1 MTTIIDSRGNPIKPD
16 KAMLRENIAEAH
28 ITSVRNPRPASVA
41 STITPQRLAG
51 LLRSVVDGNNP
62 QDYMTLAEEIEE
74 RDLHYASV
82 LRTRK
87 LAVAALP
94 PSVEAASDDANDQ
107 RLADEVRQLMESDQI
122 PELFFDLLDG
132 LGKGMGVCQIL
143 WDTSGGR
150 WTPNDYSWVDPR
162 YLRPDAETLSK
173 ILLISDDAP
182 QGKPLEP
189 YKFIV
194 HLPRTKSGSI
204 WRNGLT
210 RLCAVM
216 YMLKS
221 FTVRDWWAFAE
232 VFGIP
237 IRVGKYGAN
246 ATPEQIATLKT
257 AIATI
262 ASDAGA
268 VIPESMMIELVETA
282 KGNGGNTLFENM
294 VRWADEQTSK
304 ATLGQTMTT
313 DDGSSRAQ
321 ATVHN
326 EVRLDIAK
334 WDARQLEATIN
345 EYLVKPFIVLN
356 WGVQKAYPR
365 VCIRVPEPEDLKLI
379 VDSIT
384 PLIDRGMRVSE
395 SELRDKFGLA
405 DPDAKEAVLQ
415 PVSVMEAAAVQPV
428 ALNRQQP
435 QPQQRLAIN
444 RIQQPNEQAIEQL
457 TDEAMSD
464 WIEVGGEDFMNPI
477 LELAAKA
484 TTFEEFNDGLL
495 KLQENL
501 TAEQFTPQLAD
512 YLFRM
517 RGMGDV
523 QDA

>member
-1 MTTIIDSRGNPIKPD
+1 MSTILDSRGNPIKPD
-16 KAMLRENIAEAH
+16 KKVLSENIANAH
-28 ITSVRNPRPASVA
+28 ITSVRNPRPNSVA

-74 RDLHYASV
+74 RDPHYASV

-87 LAVAALP
+87 FAVASLD
-94 PSVEAASDDANDQ
+94 PSVEAASDDAADQ
-107 RLADEVRQLMESDQI
+107 MLADEVRQLMDSDQI
-122 PELFFDLLDG
+122 PDLFFDLLDG

-162 YLRPDAETLSK
+162 YLRPDADTLSK

-182 QGKPLEP
+182 QGKQLEP

-194 HLPRTKSGSI
+194 HLPRSKSGSI
-204 WRNGLT
+204 WRNGLA
-210 RLCAVM
+210 RQCAVL

-221 FTVRDWWAFAE
+221 FTTRDWWAFAE

-237 IRVGKYGAN
+237 TRVGKYGPN
-246 ATPEQIATLKT
+246 ATPEQIDTLKN

-262 ASDAGA
+262 ASDSGA
-268 VIPESMMIELVETA
+268 IIPDSMMVEFVETA
-282 KGNGGNTLFENM
+282 KGNGGDTLFESM
-294 VRWADEQTSK
+294 VRWCNEEISK
-304 ATLGQTMTT
+304 LVLGQTMTT
-313 DDGSSRAQ
+313 ENGSSMAQ
-321 ATVHN
+321 ANVHN

-365 VCIRVPEPEDLKLI
+365 VCIRVPEPEDLKLL
-379 VDSIT
+379 VESLM
-384 PLIDRGMRVSE
+384 PLVDRGMRVSE

-405 DPDAKEAVLQ
+405 DPKDDEAMLQ
-415 PVSVMEAAAVQPV
+415 PLTVMEAAALPQPL
-428 ALNRQQP
+428 ALNRQQG
-435 QPQQRLAIN
+435 QRLAIN
-444 RIQQPNEQAIEQL
+444 RIQQPNEQAIDQL
-457 TDEAMSD
+457 TEEAMSD
-464 WIEVGGEDFMNPI
+464 WVEVGGEDFMNPI

-484 TTFEEFNDGLL
+484 TTFEEFNAGLL
-495 KLQENL
+495 ALQDQL

>member
-1 MTTIIDSRGNPIKPD
+1 MTAILDSRGNPIKPD
-16 KAMLRENIAEAH
+16 KPQLSEDIALAH
-28 ITSVRNPRPASVA
+28 TTSVRNPRPNSVA
-41 STITPQRLAG
+41 STITPLRLAG
-51 LLRSVVDGNNP
+51 LLRSVIDGNNP

-74 RDLHYASV
+74 RDPHYASV

-94 PSVEAASDDANDQ
+94 PSVEAASDDAADK
-107 RLADEVRQLMESDQI
+107 RLADEVHKLMESDQI

-143 WDTSGGR
+143 WDTSV
-150 WTPNDYSWVDPR
+150 TPWVPQDYKWVDPR
-162 YLRPDAETLSK
+162 YLRMDTDTLSE

-182 QGKPLEP
+182 QGKPLQP
-189 YKFIV
+189 YKFIT
-194 HLPRTKSGSI
+194 HRPRSKSGNV

-210 RLCAVM
+210 RQCAVL

-237 IRVGKYGAN
+237 IRVGKYGPN
-246 ATPEQIATLKT
+246 ATPEQIATLKN

-268 VIPESMMIELVETA
+268 IIPDSMMVELVETA
-282 KGNGGNTLFENM
+282 KGKGGDTLFESM
-294 VRWADEQTSK
+294 VRWCNEEISK
-304 ATLGQTMTT
+304 LVLGQTMTT
-313 DDGSSRAQ
+313 ENGSSMAQ

-326 EVRLDIAK
+326 EVRLDIAR

-345 EYLVKPFIVLN
+345 EYLVKPFIILN
-356 WGVQKAYPR
+356 WGKQKAYPR
-365 VCIRVPEPEDLKLI
+365 VCIRVPEPEDLKLT
-379 VDSIT
+379 VDSLI
-384 PLIDRGMRVSE
+384 PLIDRGMRISE
-395 SELRDKFGLA
+395 SEMRDKFGLA
-405 DPDAKEAVLQ
+405 DPKDDETVLQ
-415 PVSVMEAAAVQPV
+415 PLSTMQVSAAQPL
-428 ALNRQQP
+428 AMNRQQH
-435 QPQQRLAIN
+435 QQQRLAIN

-457 TDEAMSD
+457 TEEAMSD
-464 WIEVGGEDFMNPI
+464 WVEVGGEDFMNPI
-477 LELAAKA
+477 LELAATA

-517 RGMGDV
+517 RGMGDA

>member
-1 MTTIIDSRGNPIKPD
+1 MSTILDSRGNPIKPD
-16 KAMLRENIAEAH
+16 KKVLSENIANAH
-28 ITSVRNPRPASVA
+28 ITSVRNPRPNSVA

-74 RDLHYASV
+74 RDPHYASV

-87 LAVAALP
+87 FAVASLD
-94 PSVEAASDDANDQ
+94 PSVEAASDDAADQ
-107 RLADEVRQLMESDQI
+107 MLADEVRQLMDSDQI
-122 PELFFDLLDG
+122 PDLFFDLLDG

-162 YLRPDAETLSK
+162 YLRPDADTLSK

-194 HLPRTKSGSI
+194 HLPRSKSGSI
-204 WRNGLT
+204 WRNGLA
-210 RLCAVM
+210 RQCAVL

-221 FTVRDWWAFAE
+221 FTTRDWWAFAE

-237 IRVGKYGAN
+237 IRVGKYGPN
-246 ATPEQIATLKT
+246 ATPEQIATLKN

-268 VIPESMMIELVETA
+268 IIPDSMMVEFVETA
-282 KGNGGNTLFENM
+282 KGNGGDTLFESM
-294 VRWADEQTSK
+294 VRWCNEEISK
-304 ATLGQTMTT
+304 LVLGQTMTT
-313 DDGSSRAQ
+313 ENGSSMAQ
-321 ATVHN
+321 ANVHN

-365 VCIRVPEPEDLKLI
+365 VCIRVPEPEDLKLL
-379 VDSIT
+379 VESLM
-384 PLIDRGMRVSE
+384 PLVDRGMKVSE

-405 DPDAKEAVLQ
+405 DPKDDEAMLQ
-415 PVSVMEAAAVQPV
+415 PLTVMEAAALPQPL
-428 ALNRQQP
+428 ALNRKQG
-435 QPQQRLAIN
+435 QRLAIN
-444 RIQQPNEQAIEQL
+444 RIQQPNEQAIDQL
-457 TDEAMSD
+457 TEEAMSD
-464 WIEVGGEDFMNPI
+464 WVEVGGEDFMNPI

-484 TTFEEFNDGLL
+484 TTFEEFNAGLL
-495 KLQENL
+495 ALQDQL

>member
-1 MTTIIDSRGNPIKPD
+1 MSTILDSRGNPIKPD
-16 KAMLRENIAEAH
+16 KKMLSENIANAH
-28 ITSVRNPRPASVA
+28 ITSVRNPRPNSVA

-74 RDLHYASV
+74 RDPHYASV

-87 LAVAALP
+87 FAVASLD
-94 PSVEAASDDANDQ
+94 PSVEAASDDAADQ
-107 RLADEVRQLMESDQI
+107 MLADEVRQLMDSDQI
-122 PELFFDLLDG
+122 PDLFFDLLDG

-162 YLRPDAETLSK
+162 YLRPDADTISK

-194 HLPRTKSGSI
+194 HLPRSKSGSI
-204 WRNGLT
+204 WRNGLA
-210 RLCAVM
+210 RQCAVL

-221 FTVRDWWAFAE
+221 FTTRDWWAFAE

-237 IRVGKYGAN
+237 IRVGKYGQN
-246 ATPEQIATLKT
+246 ATTEQIATLKN

-268 VIPESMMIELVETA
+268 IIPDSMMVEFVETA
-282 KGNGGNTLFENM
+282 KGNGGDTLFESM
-294 VRWADEQTSK
+294 VRWCNEEISK
-304 ATLGQTMTT
+304 LVLGQTMTT
-313 DDGSSRAQ
+313 ENGSSMAQ
-321 ATVHN
+321 ANVHN

-365 VCIRVPEPEDLKLI
+365 VCIRVPEPEDLKLL
-379 VDSIT
+379 VESLM
-384 PLIDRGMRVSE
+384 PLVDRGMKVSE

-405 DPDAKEAVLQ
+405 DPKEDEAMLQ
-415 PVSVMEAAAVQPV
+415 PLTVMEAAALPQPL
-428 ALNRQQP
+428 ALNRQQG
-435 QPQQRLAIN
+435 QRLAIN
-444 RIQQPNEQAIEQL
+444 RIQQPNEQAIDQL
-457 TDEAMSD
+457 TEEAMSD
-464 WIEVGGEDFMNPI
+464 WVEVGGEDFMNPI

-484 TTFEEFNDGLL
+484 TTFEEFNAGLL
-495 KLQENL
+495 ALQDQL

>member
-1 MTTIIDSRGNPIKPD
+1 MSTILDSRGNPIKPD
-16 KAMLRENIAEAH
+16 KKVLSENIANAH
-28 ITSVRNPRPASVA
+28 ITSVRNPRPNSVA

-94 PSVEAASDDANDQ
+94 PSVEAASDDAFDKK
-107 RLADEVRQLMESDQI
+107 LADEVRQLMESDQI

-162 YLRPDAETLSK
+162 YLRPDADTLSK

-221 FTVRDWWAFAE
+221 FTIRDWWAFAE

-237 IRVGKYGAN
+237 IRVGKYGPN
-246 ATPEQIATLKT
+246 ATPEQIATLKN

-262 ASDAGA
+262 ASDSGA
-268 VIPESMMIELVETA
+268 IIPDSMMVELVETA
-282 KGNGGNTLFENM
+282 KGNGGDTLFENM
-294 VRWADEQTSK
+294 ARWADEQTSK
-304 ATLGQTMTT
+304 AVLGQTMTT

-365 VCIRVPEPEDLKLI
+365 VCIRVPEPEDLKLL
-379 VDSIT
+379 VESLM
-384 PLIDRGMRVSE
+384 PLVDRGMKVSE

-405 DPDAKEAVLQ
+405 DPKDGEAMLQ
-415 PVSVMEAAAVQPV
+415 PLTVMEAAVLPQPL
-428 ALNRQQP
+428 ALNRQQGP
-435 QPQQRLAIN
+435 RLAIN
-444 RIQQPNEQAIEQL
+444 RIQQPNEQAIDQL
-457 TDEAMSD
+457 TEEAMSD
-464 WIEVGGEDFMNPI
+464 WVEVGGEDFINPI

-484 TTFEEFNDGLL
+484 TTFEEFNAGLL
-495 KLQENL
+495 ALQETL
-501 TAEQFTPQLAD
+501 SAEQFTPQLAD

>member
-1 MTTIIDSRGNPIKPD
+1 MTNILDSRGNPIKPD
-16 KAMLRENIAEAH
+16 KPQLSEDIALAH
-28 ITSVRNPRPASVA
+28 TTSVRNPRPNSVA
-41 STITPQRLAG
+41 STITPMRLAG

-74 RDLHYASV
+74 RDPHYASV

-94 PSVEAASDDANDQ
+94 PSVEAASDDAADV
-107 RLADEVRQLMESDQI
+107 RLADEVRKLMESDQI

-143 WDTSGGR
+143 WNTTV
-150 WTPNDYSWVDPR
+150 TPWVPQDYKWVDPR
-162 YLRPDAETLSK
+162 YLRMDTDTLSE

-182 QGKPLEP
+182 HGKPLQP
-189 YKFIV
+189 YKFIT
-194 HLPRTKSGSI
+194 HLPRSKSGNV

-210 RLCAVM
+210 RQCAVL

-237 IRVGKYGAN
+237 IRVGKYGPN
-246 ATPEQIATLKT
+246 ATPEQIATLKN

-268 VIPESMMIELVETA
+268 IIPDSMMVELVETA
-282 KGNGGNTLFENM
+282 KGDGGDTLFESM
-294 VRWADEQTSK
+294 VRWCNEEISK
-304 ATLGQTMTT
+304 LVLGQTMTT
-313 DDGSSRAQ
+313 ENGSSMAQ
-321 ATVHN
+321 ANVHN

-334 WDARQLEATIN
+334 WDARQLESTIN
-345 EYLVKPFIVLN
+345 EYLVKPFIILN

-365 VCIRVPEPEDLKLI
+365 VCIRVPEPEDLKLL
-379 VDSIT
+379 VDSLM
-384 PLIDRGMRVSE
+384 PLVDRGMRVSE

-405 DPDAKEAVLQ
+405 DPKADEAVLQ
-415 PVSVMEAAAVQPV
+415 PLSAMQVAAVQPV
-428 ALNRQQP
+428 ALNRQQH

-457 TDEAMSD
+457 TEEAMSD
-464 WIEVGGEDFMNPI
+464 WVEVGGDDFMNPI
-477 LELAAKA
+477 LELAATA
-484 TTFEEFNDGLL
+484 TTFEEFNAGLL

-517 RGMGDV
+517 RGMGDA

>member
-1 MTTIIDSRGNPIKPD
+1 MSTILDSRGNPIKPD
-16 KAMLRENIAEAH
+16 KKVLSENIANAH
-28 ITSVRNPRPASVA
+28 ITSVRNPRPNSVA

-94 PSVEAASDDANDQ
+94 PSVEAASDDAFDKK
-107 RLADEVRQLMESDQI
+107 LADEVRQLMESDQI

-182 QGKPLEP
+182 QGKPLDP

-237 IRVGKYGAN
+237 IRVGKYGQN
-246 ATPEQIATLKT
+246 ATTDQIATLKN

-268 VIPESMMIELVETA
+268 IIPDSMMVEFVETA
-282 KGNGGNTLFENM
+282 KGNGGDTLFENQA
-294 VRWADEQTSK
+294 RWADEQTSK
-304 ATLGQTMTT
+304 AVLGQTMTT

-356 WGVQKAYPR
+356 WGVQKVYPR
-365 VCIRVPEPEDLKLI
+365 VCIRVPEPEDLQLL
-379 VDSIT
+379 VDSLM
-384 PLIDRGMRVSE
+384 PLVDRGLRVSE
-395 SELRDKFGLA
+395 SAMQDKFGLGA
-405 DPDAKEAVLQ
+405 PKQDEPILQ
-415 PVSVMEAAAVQPV
+415 PLSTMQVQAVQPL
-428 ALNRQQP
+428 ALNRQQG
-435 QPQQRLAIN
+435 QRLAIN
-444 RIQQPNEQAIEQL
+444 RIQQPNEQAIDQL

-464 WIEVGGEDFMNPI
+464 WVEVGGEDFMNPI
-477 LELAAKA
+477 LELAAKT
-484 TTFEEFNDGLL
+484 TTFEEFNAGLL
-495 KLQENL
+495 KLQETL
-501 TAEQFTPQLAD
+501 SAEQFTPQLAD

>member
-1 MTTIIDSRGNPIKPD
+1 MTTILDSRGNPIKPD
-16 KAMLRENIAEAH
+16 KPALGEDIALAH
-28 ITSVRNPRPASVA
+28 TTSVRNPRPNSVA

-87 LAVAALP
+87 LKVAALP
-94 PSVEAASDDANDQ
+94 PSVENASDDAFDKK
-107 RLADEVRQLMESDQI
+107 LADEVRLLMASDQI

-143 WDTSGGR
+143 WDTTVNP
-150 WTPNDYSWVDPR
+150 WVPKDYKWVDPR
-162 YLRPDAETLSK
+162 YLRPDAETLSE

-182 QGKPLEP
+182 QGKALEP

-237 IRVGKYGAN
+237 IRVGKYGPN
-246 ATPEQIATLKT
+246 ATTDQIATLKN

-268 VIPESMMIELVETA
+268 VIPDSMMVELVETA
-282 KGNGGNTLFENM
+282 KGNGGDTLFENM
-294 VRWADEQTSK
+294 ARWADEQTSK
-304 ATLGQTMTT
+304 AVLGQTMTT
-313 DDGSSRAQ
+313 DNGSSRSQ
-321 ATVHN
+321 AEVHD
-326 EVRLDIAK
+326 EVRLDIAL

-345 EYLVKPFIVLN
+345 EYLVKPFIILN
-356 WGVQKAYPR
+356 WGVQKKYPK
-365 VCIRVPEPEDLKLI
+365 VKIHVPIPEDLKML
-379 VDSIT
+379 VDSVT
-384 PLIDRGMRVSE
+384 PLIDRGMKVSE
-395 SELRDKFGLA
+395 RAMQEKFGLA
-405 DPDAKEAVLQ
+405 APKPEEATLQ
-415 PVSVMEAAAVQPV
+415 PLSAMQLQAVQPI
-428 ALNRQQP
+428 AMNRTQP
-435 QPQQRLAIN
+435 QRLAIN
-444 RIQQPNEQAIEQL
+444 RIQQPSEQAIDQL

-464 WIEVGGEDFMNPI
+464 WVEVGGEDFMNPI
-477 LELAAKA
+477 IELAKTA
-484 TTFEEFNDGLL
+484 TSFEEFNAGLL
-495 KLQENL
+495 TLQETL
-501 TAEQFTPQLAD
+501 GADTFTPQLAD

-517 RGMGDV
+517 RGMGDA

>member
-1 MTTIIDSRGNPIKPD
+1 MSNILDVRGNPIKPD
-16 KAMLRENIAEAH
+16 KPALSEDIALAH
-28 ITSVRNPRPASVA
+28 ITSVRNPRPSSVA

-94 PSVEAASDDANDQ
+94 PSVEAASDDAFDMK
-107 RLADEVRQLMESDQI
+107 LADEVRMLMDSDQI

-143 WDTSGGR
+143 WDTNR
-150 WTPNDYSWVDPR
+150 QPWQPIDYKWVDPR
-162 YLRPDAETLSK
+162 FLRPDQNTLSE

-182 QGKPLEP
+182 QGKALEP

-237 IRVGKYGAN
+237 IRVGKYGQN
-246 ATPEQIATLKT
+246 ATPEQIGTLKM

-268 VIPESMMIELVETA
+268 VIPDSMMVELVETA
-282 KGNGGNTLFENM
+282 KGNGGDTLFENM
-294 VRWADEQTSK
+294 ARWCDEQTSK
-304 ATLGQTMTT
+304 AVLGQTMTT

-345 EYLVKPFIVLN
+345 EYLVKPFIILN

-365 VCIRVPEPEDLKLI
+365 VCIRVPEPEDLKLL
-379 VDSIT
+379 VESLM
-384 PLIDRGMRVSE
+384 PLIDRGMKVSE
-395 SELRDKFGLA
+395 NEVRDKFGLA
-405 DPDAKEAVLQ
+405 APGANDMVLQ
-415 PVSVMEAAAVQPV
+415 PLTVMEAAALPQPL
-428 ALNRQQP
+428 ALNRKQGNK
-435 QPQQRLAIN
+435 LAIN
-444 RIQQPNEQAIEQL
+444 RIQETSEAIINDL
-457 TDEAMSD
+457 TEEAMSD
-464 WIEVGGEDFMNPI
+464 WVEVGGDEFMNPI
-477 LELAAKA
+477 IELAERSDSYEAFNAGLLELQEKLSAA
-484 TTFEEFNDGLL
+484 EFT
-495 KLQENL
+495 Q
-501 TAEQFTPQLAD
+501 QLAD
-512 YLFRM
+512 YMFRM
-517 RGMGDV
+517 RGLGDV

>member
-1 MTTIIDSRGNPIKPD
+1 MSTILDSRGNPIKPD
-16 KAMLRENIAEAH
+16 KKVLSENIANAH
-28 ITSVRNPRPASVA
+28 ITSVRNPRPNSVA

-74 RDLHYASV
+74 RDPHYASV

-87 LAVAALP
+87 FAVASLD
-94 PSVEAASDDANDQ
+94 PSVEAASDDAADQ
-107 RLADEVRQLMESDQI
+107 MLADEVRQLMDSDQI
-122 PELFFDLLDG
+122 PDLFFDLLDG

-162 YLRPDAETLSK
+162 YLRPDADTLSK

-194 HLPRTKSGSI
+194 HLPRSKSGSI
-204 WRNGLT
+204 WRNGLA
-210 RLCAVM
+210 RQCAVL

-221 FTVRDWWAFAE
+221 FTTRDWWAFAE

-237 IRVGKYGAN
+237 IRVGKYGPN
-246 ATPEQIATLKT
+246 ATPEQIATLKN

-268 VIPESMMIELVETA
+268 IIPDSMMVEFVETA
-282 KGNGGNTLFENM
+282 KGNGGDTLFESM
-294 VRWADEQTSK
+294 VRWCNEEISK
-304 ATLGQTMTT
+304 LVLGQTMTT
-313 DDGSSRAQ
+313 ENGSSMAQ
-321 ATVHN
+321 ANVHN

-365 VCIRVPEPEDLKLI
+365 VCIRVPEPEDLKLL
-379 VDSIT
+379 VESLM
-384 PLIDRGMRVSE
+384 PLVDRGMKVSE

-405 DPDAKEAVLQ
+405 DPKEDEAMLK
-415 PVSVMEAAAVQPV
+415 PLTVMEAAALPQPL
-428 ALNRQQP
+428 ALNRQQG
-435 QPQQRLAIN
+435 QRLAIN
-444 RIQQPNEQAIEQL
+444 RIQQPNEQAIDQL
-457 TDEAMSD
+457 TEEAMSD
-464 WIEVGGEDFMNPI
+464 WVEVGGEDFMNPI

-484 TTFEEFNDGLL
+484 TTFEELNAGLL
-495 KLQENL
+495 ALQDQL

>member
-1 MTTIIDSRGNPIKPD
+1 MSTILDSRGNPIKPD
-16 KAMLRENIAEAH
+16 KKVLSENIANAH
-28 ITSVRNPRPASVA
+28 ITSVRNPRPNSVA

-94 PSVEAASDDANDQ
+94 PSVEAASDDAFDKK
-107 RLADEVRQLMESDQI
+107 LADEVRQLMESDQI

-162 YLRPDAETLSK
+162 YLRPDADTLSK

-221 FTVRDWWAFAE
+221 FTIRDWWAFAE

-237 IRVGKYGAN
+237 IRVGKYGPN
-246 ATPEQIATLKT
+246 ATPEQIATLKN

-262 ASDAGA
+262 ASDSGA
-268 VIPESMMIELVETA
+268 IIPDSMMVELVETA
-282 KGNGGNTLFENM
+282 KGNGGDTLFENM
-294 VRWADEQTSK
+294 ARWADEQTSK
-304 ATLGQTMTT
+304 AVLGQTMTT

-365 VCIRVPEPEDLKLI
+365 VCIRVPEPEDLKLL
-379 VDSIT
+379 VESLM
-384 PLIDRGMRVSE
+384 PLVDRGMKVSE

-405 DPDAKEAVLQ
+405 DPKEDEAMLK
-415 PVSVMEAAAVQPV
+415 PLTVMEAAVLPQPL
-428 ALNRQQP
+428 ALNRQQG
-435 QPQQRLAIN
+435 QRLAIN
-444 RIQQPNEQAIEQL
+444 RIQQPNEQAIDQL
-457 TDEAMSD
+457 TEEAMSD
-464 WIEVGGEDFMNPI
+464 WVEVGGEDFINPI

-484 TTFEEFNDGLL
+484 TTFEEFNAGLL
-495 KLQENL
+495 KLQETL
-501 TAEQFTPQLAD
+501 SAEQFTPQLAD

>member
-1 MTTIIDSRGNPIKPD
+1 MSTILDSRGNPIKPD
-16 KAMLRENIAEAH
+16 KKVLSENIANAH
-28 ITSVRNPRPASVA
+28 ITSVRNPRPNSVA

-74 RDLHYASV
+74 RDPHYASV

-87 LAVAALP
+87 FAVASLD
-94 PSVEAASDDANDQ
+94 PSVEAASDDAADQ
-107 RLADEVRQLMESDQI
+107 MLADEVRQLMDSDQI
-122 PELFFDLLDG
+122 PDLFFDLLDG

-162 YLRPDAETLSK
+162 YLRPDADTLSK

-194 HLPRTKSGSI
+194 HLPRSKSGSI
-204 WRNGLT
+204 WRNGLA
-210 RLCAVM
+210 RQCAVL

-221 FTVRDWWAFAE
+221 FTTRDWWAFAE

-237 IRVGKYGAN
+237 IRVGKYGPN
-246 ATPEQIATLKT
+246 ATPDQIATLKN

-268 VIPESMMIELVETA
+268 IIPDSMMVEFVETA
-282 KGNGGNTLFENM
+282 KGNGGDTLFESM
-294 VRWADEQTSK
+294 VRWCNEEISK
-304 ATLGQTMTT
+304 LVLGQTMTT
-313 DDGSSRAQ
+313 ENGSSMAQ
-321 ATVHN
+321 ANVHN

-365 VCIRVPEPEDLKLI
+365 VCIRVPEPEDLKLL
-379 VDSIT
+379 VESLM
-384 PLIDRGMRVSE
+384 PLVDRGMKVSE

-405 DPDAKEAVLQ
+405 DPKEDEAMLQ
-415 PVSVMEAAAVQPV
+415 PLTVMEAAALPQPL
-428 ALNRQQP
+428 ALNRQQG
-435 QPQQRLAIN
+435 QRLAIN
-444 RIQQPNEQAIEQL
+444 RIQQPNEQAIDQL
-457 TDEAMSD
+457 TEEAMSD
-464 WIEVGGEDFMNPI
+464 WVEVGGEDFMNPI

-484 TTFEEFNDGLL
+484 TTFEEFNAGLL
-495 KLQENL
+495 ALQDQL